1 MIPKY
6 IVAMSK
12 EMGSPEILL
21 LADDILT
28 LEDET
33 DRNQARDDLIMLIGQ
48 AADRRDMRNTFID
61 WVEEGGTVTLRDLF
75 DFDSM
80 LGGKHYWNDPD
91 LAHRIDI
98 LDSARLHI
106 RDRII
111 EFNEM
116 VDICKLAVENGA
128 RFTEIAE
135 GGVGSAFSFIER
147 REPDLG
153 MADLR
158 RYDVAMTVPAVEH
171 LAEPG

>member
-12 EMGSPEILL
+12 EMGCPEILL

-28 LEDET
+28 LEDEA
-33 DRNQARDDLIMLIGQ
+33 DRDQARDDLIMLIGQ
-48 AADRRDMRNTFID
+48 AADHRDMRNVFLD

-75 DFDSM
+75 DFDGM
-80 LGGKHYWNDPD
+80 LGGKNYWNDPD

-98 LDSARLHI
+98 LDSTALHI
-106 RDRII
+106 RDRIV
-111 EFNEM
+111 ELGEM
-116 VDICKLAVENGA
+116 DDICKLAVENGA

-135 GGVGSAFSFIER
+135 GGVEHAFSFIET
-147 REPDLG
+147 REDELG

-158 RYDVAMTVPAVEH
+158 RYDVAMTVPAVEP